1 MPFTF
6 KNYIEN
12 YDSGYI
18 TLFKQYIPLNSLPD
32 RVCSSKCIY
41 NILRDELQLNSFK
54 QKIFRETFSEYFK
67 LKISGYGYESPYD
80 DVKIEKEFVNR

>member
-18 TLFKQYIPLNSLPD
+18 TLFKQYIQLNLLPD

-41 NILRDELQLNSFK
+41 NILKDELQFNSFK

-67 LKISGYGYESPYD
+67 LKIDLQHE
-80 DVKIEKEFVNR
+80 KIEVTFVDR